1 MSVKGLLEAEK
12 AARAL
17 QKKLDKSFNSQ
28 LKELKEEIKKVEFLL
43 GDKTAS
49 RTWANSQVDSARRQ
63 KLMSMLNETER
74 LYLEAGNSRAAR
86 IFKTRME
93 KQLRG
98 TLTNLKANELEVQL
112 RVAASRAANEPQILT
127 SLSNV
132 KTESALRELYS
143 QSRSAGGFISG
154 TGRGFMRDLV
164 TLETK
169 AAGSKTIGKYMS
181 DLFNQY
187 EARLKDVFVKGIVR
201 GDSYKQMVD
210 NLVST
215 TGITK
220 RKAGLLVRTEA
231 NAIFNESVREV
242 IDKNPLVKGYRFRAV
257 LDSKTSKICQEHDGR
272 YIRKED
278 VKPGVNFPP
287 LHPNCRSTVTTVL
300 ANENERKDTVQRY
313 TKNKSNQWEKVPPGM
328 TYLEYKDK
336 FGFSNSK
343 NPKTFNANTR
353 SIHDTTLA
361 RVQTPKYQGYVKPS
375 ASSTK
380 RIQDMVEAFI
390 NNDTAKLD
398 AIKQNTGQESIGKAL
413 QRQAQAESG
422 FDGLPLQLNS
432 LEFEKQVQKNGYTRV
447 YRQFRRPEHIEQF
460 VKGGQFYGTGHYNY
474 GAGTYTFTERPVGT
488 DYGKHTV
495 EIALKSEPSKILDLS
510 GVSDSQMAIAMAA
523 TPDIRINEV
532 LGRVA
537 DPTKRREIFSI
548 LATEYGYD
556 AIKVSNQS
564 RGNYIVILNRTA
576 AIVKG
581 D

>member
-1 MSVKGLLEAEK
+1 MSIKGLLEAEK
-12 AARAL
+12 VSKAS
-17 QKKLDKSFNSQ
+17 QKKLARSFNSQ

-43 GDKTAS
+43 DDKTAS
-49 RTWANSQVDSARRQ
+49 RAWANSQADSARRQ

-74 LYLEAGNSRAAR
+74 LYLDAGNSRAAQ
-86 IFKTRME
+86 IFKARME

-132 KTESALRELYS
+132 KTEGALRELYN

-154 TGRGFMRDLV
+154 TGRGFMQDLV

-169 AAGSKTIGKYMS
+169 AAGSKTLGTYMN
-181 DLFNQY
+181 DLYKQY

-201 GDSYKQMVD
+201 GDSYKQMVN

-215 TGITK
+215 TDITK
-220 RKAGLLVRTEA
+220 GKAGLLVRTEA
-231 NAIFNESVREV
+231 NAIFNESVRDV

-257 LDSKTSKICQEHDGR
+257 LDSKTSKTCQAHDGQ
-272 YIRKED
+272 YISKAD
-278 VKPGVNFPP
+278 VQPGVNFPP

-300 ANENERKDTVQRY
+300 ASQNERKDTVQRY
-313 TKNKSNQWEKVPPGM
+313 TKNKSNQWEAVPPGM
-328 TYLEYKDK
+328 TYPEYKDK

-343 NPKTFNANTR
+343 NPKTFNASTR
-353 SIHDTTLA
+353 SVYAATLA
-361 RVQTPKYQGYVKPS
+361 KVQTPTYQGYVKPS

-380 RIQDMVEAFI
+380 RIQAMTEAFI

-398 AIKQNTGQESIGKAL
+398 AIKRNTGQDSIGKAL

-432 LEFEKQVQKNGYTRV
+432 SEFEKQVQKNGYTRV
-447 YRQFRRPEHIEQF
+447 YRQFRRTEDIEQF
-460 VKGGQFYGTGHYNY
+460 VKGEQFYGTGQYNY

-488 DYGKHTV
+488 DYGSNTV

-510 GVSDSQMAIAMAA
+510 GVGDSQMAIAMAQ

-537 DPTKRREIFSI
+537 DPAKRRELFSI

-556 AIKVSNQS
+556 AVKVSNQA
-564 RGNYIVILNRTA
+564 RGNYMVILNRTA